1 MGNRKRL
8 EANDFRG
15 DDSFL
20 RHANKKRH
28 LRDGIVIAELFR
40 DGHPELSF
48 TFQDESLTSSESLD
62 QYQRDNVTPG
72 GDWLGL
78 CRLYYRDFTR
88 VSLEPR
94 WAPDLNNERYGRLH
108 CVTAAPTEDQAK
120 LMAEVATRNGIVRQF
135 RRKKEV
141 AKMDRPKPDARKT

>member
-8 EANDFRG
+8 EANEFR
-15 DDSFL
+15 DEDSFL
-20 RHANKKRH
+20 RHAIKPRH
-28 LRDGIVIAELFR
+28 LRDDIVIAELFR

-62 QYQRDNVTPG
+62 QYQRDNVTKF

-78 CRLYYRDFTR
+78 CRLYYLDLTH
-88 VSLEPR
+88 VSLEPH
-94 WAPDLNNERYGRLH
+94 WAPDPKNERYGRLH

-120 LMAEVATRNGIVRQF
+120 LMAEAATRNGIVRQF
-135 RRKKEV
+135 RRKKEI
-141 AKMDRPKPDARKT
+141 AKMARQKPDAHET